1 MNVFAPIRFLV
12 ILLALPLAGIAQV
25 NKDKEQKP
33 AAPPAPVK
41 TKVLL
46 IPPEQKMYMSDID
59 RSLNRETQL
68 TVPQIRELFRTGLNN
83 QLISKFKP
91 VYKPISLLKDTTKT
105 GKDLQFIYKC
115 IGYKYTLTSG
125 KEKPD
130 EQKNITNGQITTP
143 THGDEERYM
152 RTVIN
157 QPGLLEA
164 MHKKYGAELFVFISE
179 LDLKGASASDP
190 APTREAW
197 VHFTTYNLQGVQV
210 GGGLAKVK
218 FEPAV
223 NDPKK
228 ITAQVL
234 SVAAKII
241 YNRSIP
247 PAPVADN
254 KTPSKPH

>member
-1 MNVFAPIRFLV
+1 MNRFASSCFL
-12 ILLALPLAGIAQV
+12 ILFFYSLAGTAQEK
-25 NKDKEQKP
+25 KDNEADK
-33 AAPPAPVK
+33 APAPVK
-41 TKVLL
+41 TKMLI
-46 IPPEQKMYMSDID
+46 IPPERKMYMSDID
-59 RSLNRETQL
+59 RSINKETKM
-68 TVPQIRELFRTGLNN
+68 TVPQIRETLRQGLDN
-83 QLISKFKP
+83 QLMSRFKITYKP
-91 VYKPISLLKDTTKT
+91 VSLLKDTSKT
-105 GKDLQFIYKC
+105 GKDLRFIYKS
-115 IGYKYTLTSG
+115 IGYKYTLCSG

-130 EQKNITNGQITTP
+130 DQKSVSNGQITTP

-179 LDLKGASASDP
+179 LDLKGAVSTDLVP
-190 APTREAW
+190 QREAW
-197 VHFTTYNLQGVQV
+197 VHFTTYDVLGKQV

-218 FEPAV
+218 FEPGQ

-228 ITAQVL
+228 ISNQVL

-247 PAPVADN
+247 PAQTVEN
-254 KTPSKPH
+254 KTQPKPH